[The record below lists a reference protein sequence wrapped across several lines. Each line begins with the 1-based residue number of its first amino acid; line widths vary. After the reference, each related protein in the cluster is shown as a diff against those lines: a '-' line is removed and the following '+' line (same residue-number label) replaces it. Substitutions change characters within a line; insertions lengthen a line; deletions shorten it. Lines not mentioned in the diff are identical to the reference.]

1 MKLDEAVNEVQNAGS
16 VTELDDV
23 YQKAKKDL
31 NEKDF
36 KDFAETW
43 AMFASVKGML

>member
-1 MKLDEAVNEVQNAGS
+1 MKLDEAVNKVQNASS
-16 VTELDDV
+16 VDELNSI
-23 YQKAKKDL
+23 YNAAKDEL
-31 NEKDF
+31 NKKDF